1 VNKKIEKAINDQI
14 NFEFYSSYIYLSM
27 SSYLRSLSLNGF
39 ANWMEIQ
46 VQEEIVHAMKL
57 YNFVHERGGNVEF
70 NEIAKPK
77 HEWKSPLDVFQN
89 AYEHEQVVTGRI
101 NNLVDL
107 ALEEKDHATNAHL
120 QWFINE
126 QVEEESN
133 VLGIL
138 QQIKLSEGTPNG
150 LFMLDRELGQ
160 RVFVQPQDTNSSSQK
175 V

>member
-1 VNKKIEKAINDQI
+1 M
-14 NFEFYSSYIYLSM
+14 NF
-27 SSYLRSLSLNGF
+27 
-39 ANWMEIQ
+39 
-46 VQEEIVHAMKL
+46 
-57 YNFVHERGGNVEF
+57 
-70 NEIAKPK
+70 
-77 HEWKSPLDVFQN
+77 
-89 AYEHEQVVTGRI
+89 
-101 NNLVDL
+101 VDL
-107 ALEEKDHATNAHL
+107 ALEETDHATNAHL

-160 RVFVQPQDTNSSSQK
+160 RVFVQPQDDNSSSQK